1 MTTNL
6 ETVWQFDL
14 RRGNSTNPREGACL
28 LDAISWFEYGKLG
41 DHPPCVSPVYAAY
54 GRIMN
59 DMFPDDKRQLLK
71 RFLTRLP
78 GTVDPDS
85 ERARVEY
92 MVKRS
97 VREILPISRRLVG
110 KIDESIL
117 CETLPI
123 DASMKVYKDIID
135 VIYAAS
141 AKGASAITVDAVDA
155 AVTSAAY
162 ATIYATIHAMIYAD
176 SNTERASACAGNIA
190 YSAVNAARYVAP
202 KDTVALKD
210 AAAIYDF
217 TLNIFE
223 GSLSIGK
230 QADPNLPRWEAANMS
245 FKRVTESV

>member
-1 MTTNL
+1 
-6 ETVWQFDL
+6 
-14 RRGNSTNPREGACL
+14 
-28 LDAISWFEYGKLG
+28 
-41 DHPPCVSPVYAAY
+41 
-54 GRIMN
+54 
-59 DMFPDDKRQLLK
+59 MFPDDKRQLLK

-78 GTVDPDS
+78 GTVDPNS

-92 MVKRS
+92 IVKRS
-97 VREILPISRRLVG
+97 VREILPISLRLVG

-123 DASMKVYKDIID
+123 DASMKVYKDTVNAIH
-135 VIYAAS
+135 AAS
-141 AKGASAITVDAVDA
+141 AKGASAITVDAA
-155 AVTSAAY
+155 ITSAAY

-176 SNTERASACAGNIA
+176 SNTERASTCAGNIA
-190 YSAVNAARYVAP
+190 YSVVNAARYVAP
-202 KDTVALKD
+202 KDAVALKD

>member
-6 ETVWQFDL
+6 ETIWQFDL
-14 RRGNSTNPREGACL
+14 RRGNSNNPREGACL
-28 LDAISWFEYGKLG
+28 LDAVSWFEYGKLG
-41 DHPPCVSPVYAAY
+41 DYPPCVSPVYAAY
-54 GRIMN
+54 GRVMN
-59 DMFPDDKRQLLK
+59 DMFPDNKRQLLK

-92 MVKRS
+92 IIKRS
-97 VREILPISRRLVG
+97 VREILPISLRLVG

-117 CETLPI
+117 CETIPI
-123 DASMKVYKDIID
+123 DASMKVYKD
-135 VIYAAS
+135 
-141 AKGASAITVDAVDA
+141 TVDAIHAASGVNTECTSAVNA